1 MDVAEASFKAV
12 IDSIS
17 LEFKEV
23 KIDDDTGTPSSTIS
37 GSGSTLI
44 AYCNES
50 TAHQVVEAMVQVFL
64 RNGIEC
70 IREVLTADANGADY
84 I

>member
-17 LEFKEV
+17 LEFKDV

-37 GSGSTLI
+37 GSVPAEIDPALCSLIDEEAEGSP
-44 AYCNES
+44 ES
-50 TAHQVVEAMVQVFL
+50 V
-64 RNGIEC
+64 
-70 IREVLTADANGADY
+70 
-84 I
+84 